1 MARRLR
7 VVVLASGGGRSLQ
20 NLIDRAAAGS
30 LPAEVVHVIASRPG
44 IGALDR
50 AARHGIPSTVCGAD
64 GLTSLIDSIAPDL
77 VVMAGWLRRWTI
89 PDRWIGR
96 TINIHPALLPAFGGQ
111 GLYGNRVHQ
120 AVLEAG
126 VPTSGCTV
134 HFVTPEYDAGPA
146 ILQRTCPVLPGD
158 SCDTLA
164 ARVFAEELEALPDAI
179 ARIAAGRVG
188 LVGGRVVETG
198 PR

>member
-1 MARRLR
+1 MLPFGLVGKDQDVMGRRLR

-30 LPAEVVHVIASRPG
+30 LPAEIVHVIASRPG

-77 VVMAGWLRRWTI
+77 VVMAGWLKRWTI

-96 TINIHPALLPAFGGQ
+96 TDQHPPGAAP
-111 GLYGNRVHQ
+111 RV
-120 AVLEAG
+120 
-126 VPTSGCTV
+126 
-134 HFVTPEYDAGPA
+134 
-146 ILQRTCPVLPGD
+146 R
-158 SCDTLA
+158 
-164 ARVFAEELEALPDAI
+164 R
-179 ARIAAGRVG
+179 
-188 LVGGRVVETG
+188 
-198 PR
+198 